1 MKKKTTKEGINT
13 MQSLATK
20 LWNRNF
26 NLLVI
31 GQIISLFGNMIIS
44 FALPLYILNISESPA
59 LFGLVMGL
67 PYISLLLLS
76 PIGGIIADRLKKQ
89 RIMFWLDAST
99 TALILLYMLVSGL
112 TTYIIPVVI
121 VKLLALNAIQGMY
134 IPTVQASVPLLVPNE
149 KLTSGNAVVGVV
161 NSLSGMVGMAVAGVV
176 FGRFGLTPILVIGA
190 ICFAITA
197 VMDLLIRMPC
207 KKQESSGGIVKIVK
221 DDLKQSVRYATK
233 EKPIIAKVV
242 AIVFFIV
249 LMLSSIIMVGQP
261 VLVYQ
266 YLGMGMEYVGVSQS
280 LMMIGALAGG
290 VIAGTLGE
298 KLTIKKSFLVIALG
312 SIFIF
317 LKGVVFLIGAPPF
330 VAYVMVTVACAL
342 ILLTIQMFNVAAI
355 TFIQK
360 NTPTELTGKVLSIV
374 MVLPFLAQAIG
385 QVLYGAL
392 FEGFYSM
399 PWIVIIATAILVAAI
414 ALLSQF
420 MNWKETEEVEISD
433 KVVALAIAE
442 K

>member
-1 MKKKTTKEGINT
+1 

-44 FALPLYILNISESPA
+44 FALPLYIFSISDSPA

-76 PIGGIIADRLKKQ
+76 PIGGIIADRLRKQ

-99 TALILLYMLVSGL
+99 TALILLYMFVSGL
-112 TTYIIPVVI
+112 TAYIVPIVI

-134 IPTVQASVPLLVPNE
+134 IPTVQASVPFLVPSE
-149 KLTSGNAVVGVV
+149 KLTSGNAIVGVV
-161 NSLSGMVGMAVAGVV
+161 NSLSGMVGMAVAGFI
-176 FGRFGLTPILVIGA
+176 FGRFGLTPILIIGA

-197 VMDLLIRMPC
+197 IMDLLIRMPY
-207 KKQESSGGIVKIVK
+207 KKRDSSGGVLKIVK
-221 DDLKQSVRYATK
+221 EDLTQSVRYATK
-233 EKPIIAKVV
+233 EKPILAKVV
-242 AIVFFIV
+242 IIVFFMV
-249 LMLSSIIMVGQP
+249 LMLASVIMVGQP

-266 YLGMGMEYVGVSQS
+266 YLGMGMEHVGISQS
-280 LMMIGALAGG
+280 LMMIGAVIGG

-298 KLTIKKSFLVIALG
+298 KLTIKKSFMVIAIG
-312 SIFIF
+312 SIFIL
-317 LKGVVFLIGAPPF
+317 LKGIVFMIGTPYFTAYIVVTITCA
-330 VAYVMVTVACAL
+330 MVLMTVQ
-342 ILLTIQMFNVAAI
+342 IFNVAAI
-355 TFIQK
+355 TFVQK
-360 NTPTELTGKVLSIV
+360 NTPSEIVGKVLSII

-414 ALLSQF
+414 AIFSQF
-420 MNWKETEEVEISD
+420 INWKSDDEVT
-433 KVVALAIAE
+433 VVEVATKDAIAVNN
-442 K
+442 

>member
-1 MKKKTTKEGINT
+1 
-13 MQSLATK
+13 MQSIETK

-44 FALPLYILNISESPA
+44 FALPLYLFAISESPA

-76 PIGGIIADRLKKQ
+76 PVGGIIADRLRKQ
-89 RIMFWLDAST
+89 RVMFWLDAST
-99 TALILLYMLVSGL
+99 TVLILLYMLASGL
-112 TTYIIPVVI
+112 TTYIVPIII

-134 IPTVQASVPLLVPNE
+134 IPTVQASVPLLVPGE

-161 NSLSGMVGMAVAGVV
+161 NSLSGMVGMAVAGVLL
-176 FGRFGLTPILVIGA
+176 GRFGLTPILIIGA

-197 VMDLLIRMPC
+197 VMDLLIRMPY
-207 KKQESSGGIVKIVK
+207 KKQDSSGGVMKIVK
-221 DDLKQSVRYATK
+221 DDLTQSVRYATK

-290 VIAGTLGE
+290 VIAGALGE
-298 KLTIKKSFLVIALG
+298 KFTIKKAFLVIALG

-317 LKGVVFLIGAPPF
+317 LKGIVFMVGAPAF
-330 VAYVMVTVACAL
+330 FSYIAVTVACAL
-342 ILLTIQMFNVAAI
+342 ILLTMQMFNVAAI

-360 NTPTELTGKVLSIV
+360 NTPTELIGKVLSMV

-392 FEGFYSM
+392 FEGFYSN
-399 PWIVIIATAILVAAI
+399 PWIVLIASAVLIAVI

-420 MNWKETEEVEISD
+420 MNWKEADVIEEAKVAEEV
-433 KVVALAIAE
+433 VA

>member
-1 MKKKTTKEGINT
+1 

-76 PIGGIIADRLKKQ
+76 PVGGIIADRLRKQ
-89 RIMFWLDAST
+89 RIMLWLDAST

-134 IPTVQASVPLLVPNE
+134 IPTVQASVPLLVPGD

-161 NSLSGMVGMAVAGVV
+161 NSLSGMVGMAVAGVL
-176 FGRFGLTPILVIGA
+176 FGRFGLTPILIIGA

-197 VMDLLIRMPC
+197 VMDLLIRMPY
-207 KKQESSGGIVKIVK
+207 KKQEASGGVVKIVK
-221 DDLKQSVRYATK
+221 DDLTQSIRYATK
-233 EKPIIAKVV
+233 EKPLIANVV

-266 YLGMGMEYVGVSQS
+266 YLEMGMEYVGVSQS

-317 LKGVVFLIGAPPF
+317 LKGIVFFIGAPPF
-330 VAYVMVTVACAL
+330 VAYVIVTVACAL

-360 NTPTELTGKVLSIV
+360 NTPTELIGKVLSIV

-392 FEGFYSM
+392 FEGFSSM
-399 PWIVIIATAILVAAI
+399 PWIVIVATAVLVAAT

-420 MNWKETEEVEISD
+420 MNWNETEVVEKSEKAI
-433 KVVALAIAE
+433 ALPIAE

>member
-1 MKKKTTKEGINT
+1 

-20 LWNRNF
+20 LWNRDF

-44 FALPLYILNISESPA
+44 FALPLYILQISESPA

-76 PIGGIIADRLKKQ
+76 PIGGILADRLRKQ
-89 RIMFWLDAST
+89 RVMFWLDAST

-134 IPTVQASVPLLVPNE
+134 IPTVQASVPLLVPGE
-149 KLTSGNAVVGVV
+149 KLTSGNAVVGIV
-161 NSLSGMVGMAVAGVV
+161 NSLSGMVGMAVAGFV

-197 VMDLLIRMPC
+197 VMDLLIRMPY
-207 KKQESSGGIVKIVK
+207 KKQDSSGGVLNIVKE
-221 DDLKQSVRYATK
+221 DLSQSVRYAVK
-233 EKPIIAKVV
+233 EKPILAKVV
-242 AIVFFIV
+242 LIVFFIV

-261 VLVYQ
+261 VLVNQ
-266 YLGMGMEYVGVSQS
+266 YLGMGMEYVGISQS

-290 VIAGTLGE
+290 VIAGTMGE
-298 KLTIKKSFLVIALG
+298 KLTIKKSFIVIAIG
-312 SIFIF
+312 TIFIF
-317 LKGVVFLIGAPPF
+317 LKGVIFMIETPVF
-330 VAYVMVTVACAL
+330 VAYVAVTVACAM
-342 ILLTIQMFNVAAI
+342 ILLTVQTFNVAAI
-355 TFIQK
+355 TFVQK
-360 NTPTELTGKVLSIV
+360 NTPSEIVGKVLSVI

-399 PWIVIIATAILVAAI
+399 PWVVIIATAVLVAII
-414 ALLSQF
+414 AL
-420 MNWKETEEVEISD
+420 ISSI
-433 KVVALAIAE
+433 VIA
-442 K
+442 KDA